1 MVVGR
6 QKNLSNQSKISKVA
20 QSAQTQNCRELVAP
34 TEFPST
40 RGTFLLIPDITY
52 LLALLICMR
61 STFLCSHLCELILAM
76 NELFSANESLLHK
89 LYCRQLNVYGFNT
102 VLILKCQ
109 VVFEMS
115 WMQLSIKTF
124 WYFSNYYF
132 FYTYQNFLLF

>member
-34 TEFPST
+34 TEFPNT

-61 STFLCSHLCELILAM
+61 STFLCSHLCKLTLAM

-89 LYCRQLNVYGFNT
+89 LYCRQLSAYGFNT

-115 WMQLSIKTF
+115 WMQLSIETF
-124 WYFSNYYF
+124 
-132 FYTYQNFLLF
+132 

>member
-20 QSAQTQNCRELVAP
+20 QSAQTHNCRELVAP
-34 TEFPST
+34 TEFPNT

-89 LYCRQLNVYGFNT
+89 LYCKQLSVI
-102 VLILKCQ
+102 ILKCQ

-124 WYFSNYYF
+124 WYFSSNYF